1 MNLQQIES
9 EALHLPE
16 EKRAKLIQALIASLD
31 TPSDSELKS
40 EWLTEAK
47 RRADELDEGV
57 SEPVPASDVLKKA
70 RALVK

>member
-16 EKRAKLIQALIASLD
+16 EKRAKLIQTLIASLD

-57 SEPVPASDVLKKA
+57 SDPIPASDVLKKA